1 MLDENIIKYRNLLN
15 ELHRI
20 NTKINRLDLEY
31 KELDKFIEDNIAIDG
46 KKPNQE
52 QLSEI
57 KSNIE
62 NLKNSLNNVLI
73 KKVSKKI

>member
-52 QLSEI
+52 HLSEI

-62 NLKNSLNNVLI
+62 NLKNSLNNGLI